1 MTNFIKINRK
11 FLIYSSIILFIVP
24 IVGFKSL
31 VSLFG
36 NILILI
42 FLIPFLL
49 FLVILVGFNFL
60 KSSINQ
66 CPTCGNTIMG
76 FTDQCPYCGSNTDLN
91 LQTNSQETNA
101 SNETIE
107 VEAEEI
113 K

>member
-11 FLIYSSIILFIVP
+11 LLIYSSIILFIVP
-24 IVGFKSL
+24 IFGLKSL

-49 FLVILVGFNFL
+49 FLIILVGFNFL
-60 KSSINQ
+60 KSSVNQ
-66 CPTCGNTIMG
+66 CPNCGNSIVG
-76 FTDQCPYCGSNTDLN
+76 FTDQCPYCGSNIDLN
-91 LQTNSQETNA
+91 LQTESQETNA